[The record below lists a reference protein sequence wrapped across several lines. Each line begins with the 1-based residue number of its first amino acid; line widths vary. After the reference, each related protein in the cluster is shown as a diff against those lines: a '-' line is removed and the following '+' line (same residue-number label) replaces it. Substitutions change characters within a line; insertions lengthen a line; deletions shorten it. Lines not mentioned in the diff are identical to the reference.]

1 MHVCI
6 TKSMKQL
13 VPPTCSGWIICF
25 RASLGQSCQGE
36 NNDLCHLPT
45 LLEVF
50 RSVEGKPL
58 REAGRTQDRYILMER
73 SSGHKVKDAPQ
84 DEWGVVIEAAE
95 R

>member
-1 MHVCI
+1 
-6 TKSMKQL
+6 MKQL
-13 VPPTCSGWIICF
+13 VPPTCAVWIICF
-25 RASLGQSCQGE
+25 RASLGQSCQEE

-50 RSVEGKPL
+50 TSVEDKPL
-58 REAGRTQDRYILMER
+58 REGGGTQDRSILLER
-73 SSGHKVKDAPQ
+73 SSGYKVKDAPQ